1 MSKGPLGKEDDGWE
15 RNPSYGLL
23 SISRVQSTGR
33 RLFESPFRHQH
44 YITLSITRARRQ
56 RTDLH
61 DNMVMPEEEII
72 EIAMSEVQFAS
83 AITALNMGV
92 GTPCTISHLD
102 SKIVKEPDADQTKQ
116 TFEKEG
122 REHFAELLKMA
133 QELEKLT
140 NLKASEVKAPQRER
154 MSFLALK
161 LQQGLS
167 CDREFFHKQFQETMD
182 KVVSAAK
189 AEIQAHVAHVVHSA
203 GLKAIA
209 EKDLPFRLEGGMS
222 HPDAKGK

>member
-1 MSKGPLGKEDDGWE
+1 MGKGPLEDDGWE
-15 RNPSYGLL
+15 RHPSFGLV

-33 RLFESPFRHQH
+33 RLFESPFQHQH
-44 YITLSITRARRQ
+44 FITLSIKRARRQ

-61 DNMVMPEEEII
+61 TNHVMPEEEIV
-72 EIAMSEVQFAS
+72 EVSMSEVQFAS
-83 AITALNMGV
+83 AITSLNMGV

-102 SKIVKEPDADQTKQ
+102 SKTVREPDADQTKQ

-122 REHFAELLKMA
+122 EEHFAELLKMA

-167 CDREFFHKQFQETMD
+167 CNREFFHEQFQETMD

-189 AEIQAHVAHVVHSA
+189 AEIQAHVAHVVRSA

-209 EKDLPFRLEGGMS
+209 EKDLPFRLESDAS
-222 HPDAKGK
+222 HPDTGRK